1 MKLRLFTSA
10 RVLSVP
16 VAASAVLFLSACSN
30 AAFQQAGATLP
41 IATVPAA
48 PLNLGHS
55 DGLHRDA
62 ISANELFVG
71 EFGFKAN
78 YVAIYQNGTFKKIGK
93 IRLGINHP
101 YDAWVD
107 SYGLYI
113 ANDFAP
119 SITEYSSPKS
129 EPFTYNAGMSS
140 PVAVMTDPLGNVFEG
155 DIGYVNEYQQ
165 KINFVSTKCSVGGSV
180 IGIANDGPNV
190 FVAYLAFP
198 ILYIFEFTDF
208 SGCKGHLLGVRLKG
222 AGNATA
228 GMAIDKNHHI
238 IIGEAGNQT
247 VDIIKPPYKAVSGY
261 IAVLSYPTDV
271 TINSANNR
279 MWITNPGGV
288 YDVYYPSGKL
298 VGSIP
303 GPDAVS
309 AVDGSNY
316 VH

>member
-1 MKLRLFTSA
+1 MKLRLSA
-10 RVLSVP
+10 TVRILSVP
-16 VAASAVLFLSACSN
+16 VAAIAVLFLSACSN
-30 AAFQQAGATLP
+30 GAFQQAGSTLP
-41 IATVPAA
+41 TATVPAA
-48 PLNLGHS
+48 PINLGHS
-55 DGLHRDA
+55 DGVHRDA

-71 EFGFKAN
+71 EFGFRAN

-93 IRLGINHP
+93 IKLGINHP
-101 YDAWVD
+101 YGAWVD

-129 EPFTYNAGMSS
+129 VPFTYNAGMSS
-140 PVAVMTDPLGNVFEG
+140 PVAVTTDPLGNVFEG

-165 KINFVSTKCSVGGSV
+165 KINFVSTKCSVGGFV
-180 IGIANDGPNV
+180 MGIANDGPNV
-190 FVAYLAFP
+190 FVAYMASP
-198 ILYIFEFTDF
+198 VLYIFEFTDF

-222 AGNATA
+222 APDSAA
-228 GMAIDKNHHI
+228 GMAIDKNHNI

-247 VDIIKPPYKAVSGY
+247 VDIIKPPYKAVSSY
-261 IAVLSYPTDV
+261 LAVLNYPTDV
-271 TINSANNR
+271 TINSANDR
-279 MWITNPGGV
+279 VWITNPGGV
-288 YDVYYPSGKL
+288 FDVYYPSGKL
-298 VGSIP
+298 VGSIL